1 MAPIVGGK
9 GGGRRIW
16 LKVAA
21 QPENIT
27 EALHFIKD
35 YIKIYNLIS

>member
-9 GGGRRIW
+9 AWSSGYGSRW
-16 LKVAA
+16 T

>member
-1 MAPIVGGK
+1 MAPIVGGPDMAQ
-9 GGGRRIW
+9 GG
-16 LKVAA
+16 